1 MQYNRFNV
9 KSLLRGEAVILQK
22 RYRKGMRFLFLAE
35 PFDLL
40 VRLFLRSCACAM
52 SLVRLKNRTPT
63 KLNRTTPTRTVNSQF
78 PSGIKLPA
86 ALHPPRQ
93 GGQSPDRRCCC
104 KQKIPVLHTGT

>member
-9 KSLLRGEAVILQK
+9 KSLLRGEAVIFRK
-22 RYRKGMRFLFLAE
+22 RYRKGMRFIFLAE

-40 VRLFLRSCACAM
+40 VRLFFRSCACAM
-52 SLVRLKNRTPT
+52 SLVRLKNSTPT

-86 ALHPPRQ
+86 LHPPRP

>member
-1 MQYNRFNV
+1 MQYNRFSV

-40 VRLFLRSCACAM
+40 VRLFFRPCACAM

-63 KLNRTTPTRTVNSQF
+63 KLNSTTPTRTVNSQF
-78 PSGIKLPA
+78 PSRIKLA
-86 ALHPPRQ
+86 DC
-93 GGQSPDRRCCC
+93 SCCC

>member
-52 SLVRLKNRTPT
+52 SLVRLKNSTPT
-63 KLNRTTPTRTVNSQF
+63 KLNSTAPTRTVNSQF
-78 PSGIKLPA
+78 PSGIKLAA

-93 GGQSPDRRCCC
+93 GGQSRRCCC